1 MAQSSGPSPDSN
13 GAPGWWRRLAVLITG
28 PARDPFSPDTR
39 KHITLIALLAWVGLG
54 ADGLSSSC
62 YGPEEAF
69 KALGPYTGLGIWLAV
84 ATAATVFIISIGYN
98 QVIELFPTG
107 GGGYKVATMLL
118 GPRAGLVSG
127 SALVVDYVLTVSIS
141 VAAGVDALFSLIS
154 PAWQPFKIP
163 TEVLLLLILLVL
175 NLRGVKESVQFLLPI
190 FAGFVITH
198 VLLIFYGIAIRVPEF
213 HSTVPVQLHGI
224 SVLANRAGLL
234 FVVALFLRAYS
245 LGGGTYTGIEAVSN
259 NINSLKEPRVRTGKI
274 TMFYMAASLSFVA
287 GGIILL
293 YLLWQVQAVPGET
306 LNAVVFGDILNGW
319 HWGAFNVGRYVLG
332 LTLALEAGLLIV
344 AANTGFLGGP
354 AVLANMAND
363 YWVPRR
369 FAQLSDRLVTRNGI
383 LVMGLSAL
391 AVLLG
396 TGGRVG
402 VLVVLYSINVFLTF
416 ALTLLGLTLYW
427 WRNRRH
433 ERAWLRRMLT
443 SLPGFMLTAG
453 ILAVTLEEKFYEGG
467 WVTVLVTI
475 SLIVGGFIVRRHYRR
490 VQKRLAELDQ
500 VLTQIPA
507 PHSDSIVP
515 EMDKAQ
521 PTAAFF
527 VSNYRGVG
535 IHSLLNVQRLFPGY
549 FKNFVFL
556 SVGVID
562 NNRMKGEHGMDA
574 LKQDID
580 RQLATYVDFCKAH
593 GLPAES
599 RYAFG
604 MDALDA
610 GMILADETLKAFPG
624 TVFFA
629 GTLIFRE
636 ENLWTKLLH
645 NHTAFSLQRRLH
657 LKGVQLVIMPML
669 VDVPA

>member
-1 MAQSSGPSPDSN
+1 MAPSSSPSPDSN
-13 GAPGWWRRLAVLITG
+13 GGSGWRHRLSVLLTG
-28 PARDPFSPDTR
+28 PARDPFSPDTH
-39 KHITLIALLAWVGLG
+39 KHITLIAFLAWVGLG

-69 KALGPYTGLGIWLAV
+69 RALGPYTGLGVWLAI
-84 ATAATVFIISIGYN
+84 ATAVTVFIISIGYN

-141 VAAGVDALFSLIS
+141 VAAGADALFSLIS
-154 PAWQPFKIP
+154 PAWQTYKIP
-163 TEVLLLLILLVL
+163 AEVFLLLVLLVL

-190 FAGFVITH
+190 FSGFVITH
-198 VLLIFYGIAIRVPEF
+198 VVLILYGIAIRIPEF

-224 SVLANRAGLL
+224 SVLANRTGIL
-234 FVVALFLRAYS
+234 FVIALFLRAYS

-259 NINSLKEPRVRTGKI
+259 NISSLKEPRVRTGKI

-293 YLLWQVQAVPGET
+293 YLLWHVHAVPGET
-306 LNAVVFGDILNGW
+306 LNAVVFGDIVKGW
-319 HWGAFNVGRYVLG
+319 HLGSFNVGRYVLG

-396 TGGRVG
+396 TDGKVG

-427 WRNRRH
+427 WRNRSH
-433 ERAWLRRMLT
+433 ERTWLRGILT
-443 SLPGFMLTAG
+443 SLPGFLLTSG
-453 ILAVTLEEKFYEGG
+453 ILVVTLEEKFYEGG
-467 WVTVLVTI
+467 WVTVLVTV
-475 SLIVGGFIVRRHYRR
+475 SLICGGFIIHRHYRR
-490 VQKRLAELDQ
+490 IQRRLAELDQ

-507 PHSDSIVP
+507 PPSGSVVP
-515 EMDKAQ
+515 KMDRNQ

-535 IHSLLNVQRLFPGY
+535 IHSLLNVQRSFPGY

-562 NNRMKGEHGMDA
+562 NARMKGEHSMDA
-574 LKQDID
+574 LKHDID
-580 RQLATYVDFCKAH
+580 LQLATYVDFCKSH
-593 GLPAES
+593 GLPADGRS
-599 RYAFG
+599 AFG

-610 GMILADETLKAFPG
+610 GMTLADETLKEFPG